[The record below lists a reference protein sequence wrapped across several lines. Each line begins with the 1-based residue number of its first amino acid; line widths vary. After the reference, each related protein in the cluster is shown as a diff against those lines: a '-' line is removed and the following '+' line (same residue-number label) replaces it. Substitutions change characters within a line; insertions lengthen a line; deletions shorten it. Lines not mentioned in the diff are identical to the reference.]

1 MADRTGERPAA
12 ARPGWQDWQRW
23 VEGVDWPDWRS
34 WLKQIASTDWASGSW
49 PGTGWEQSPQAGEV
63 PLILR
68 AWEEDEPGDQIG
80 QHLASLLAGPV
91 LAAIPGQVPGRQLP
105 DPTPGPLTAAQDEPL
120 AGPMRRSRSCPVGCQ
135 N

>member
-1 MADRTGERPAA
+1 MTENRPSGNRGTPPA
-12 ARPGWQDWQRW
+12 GWQDWQRR

-80 QHLASLLAGPV
+80 QHLA
-91 LAAIPGQVPGRQLP
+91 QVWPAFRRWWRIGRQCS
-105 DPTPGPLTAAQDEPL
+105 GG
-120 AGPMRRSRSCPVGCQ
+120 AGADWR
-135 N
+135 